1 VKKSHVRNFSGKA
14 SREKIS
20 REIFSRAVAP
30 VFPGVLSGE
39 KNQSVFPAKSPSS
52 RRFATFRKQNETT
65 GKPELPIRKVRQTCA
80 QAYVRE

>member
-1 VKKSHVRNFSGKA
+1 VRNFSGKA

-30 VFPGVLSGE
+30 VFPGMVSGE
-39 KNQSVFPAKSPSS
+39 KIQPLFPAESHFS
-52 RRFATFRKQNETT
+52 RCFATFRKQNETT